1 MTKNFFGHK
10 ERVLKARGVW
20 RKAAIIFCVGM
31 DSGRSLVSSPKP
43 PLAAQFILVKLGI
56 MSIAD
61 LRKLSPIEKL
71 RIIETLWNDLA
82 EDQESFPSPAWHE
95 DALRKTEA
103 ELAAGRVEILD
114 WEVAKK
120 ELRQRANWVVVHFE

>member
-1 MTKNFFGHK
+1 
-10 ERVLKARGVW
+10 
-20 RKAAIIFCVGM
+20 
-31 DSGRSLVSSPKP
+31 
-43 PLAAQFILVKLGI
+43 